1 MDGINRY
8 MIREGDVRCAMWGT
22 GVLEWMRG
30 FECWSDIS
38 D

>member
-22 GVLEWMRG
+22 GVLE
-30 FECWSDIS
+30 
-38 D
+38 